1 MNVLDAIATRRSVRM
16 YKPDPIPDEDLE
28 KILTAAQIA
37 PSAGN
42 KQPWRFVVVSDPE
55 TKKKL
60 GEMARNQTWISD
72 AGVIIAALA
81 MDKDSPEIYER
92 WAEKDVMIAVEHIV
106 LAAWSLG
113 YGTCWIG
120 AFTED
125 HVKTLLG
132 VPEKMTVVCLLPV
145 GIPDHSPEA
154 RPRIPFAELFHK
166 NNFGTPL
173 EI

>member
-1 MNVLDAIATRRSVRM
+1 MNVLEAISTRRSVRK
-16 YKPDPIPDEDLE
+16 YKPEPIPEGDLE

-42 KQPWRFVVVSDPE
+42 KQPWRFVVVSDSE
-55 TKKKL
+55 IKKKL

-81 MDKDSPEIYER
+81 MDKNSPEIYER
-92 WAEKDVMIAVEHIV
+92 WVEKDVMIAVEHIV
-106 LAAWSLG
+106 LAAWNLG

-120 AFTED
+120 AFYED
-125 HVKTLLG
+125 QVKELLG
-132 VPEKMTVVCLLPV
+132 IPENMTVVCLLPV
-145 GIPDHSPEA
+145 GVADHSPEA
-154 RPRIPFAELFHK
+154 RPRKSFSEVFHK
-166 NNFGTPL
+166 DKYGTPL